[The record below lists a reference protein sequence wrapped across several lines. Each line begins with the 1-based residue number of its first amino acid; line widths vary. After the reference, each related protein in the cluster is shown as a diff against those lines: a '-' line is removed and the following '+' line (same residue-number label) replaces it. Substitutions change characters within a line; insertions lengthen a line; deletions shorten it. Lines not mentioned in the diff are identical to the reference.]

1 MNLLTTNNFSSWF
14 QRPGEK
20 CGFSAHRLTG
30 LLLQAILA
38 PCLAMAEPADSIF
51 EKEVKPLLLA
61 RCQAC
66 HSEGEQTSGFSVSSL
81 HSVISG
87 GNKHGKAVLQGNAE
101 GSPLIRLLKGQI
113 NPRMPLGGVLT
124 ESEIARIENW
134 IRSLQPTEGV
144 QAEAWLWPFR
154 RPVTTVPP
162 DVENSGWVRNP
173 IDRFILHRLEDKNGL
188 SPAPP
193 ASRRTL
199 ARRVYLDLIG
209 MPPTPEE
216 MHRFLGDPAP
226 NAYEKLVETLLADA
240 RYGERWGRH
249 WLDLVRYGESDGM
262 EGDILIGNAW
272 RYRDW
277 VIEAFNSDLPYDRF
291 VVLQLAGGDEHS
303 RKAWY
308 KPEIQGHVPAGFLRL
323 APWDLGNLASEQ
335 LRQDFLDEVTT
346 ATSSIFLGLTLG
358 CARCHDHKYDP
369 LPARDYYRF
378 QAFFNAIRV
387 PLPRN
392 TSGVPP
398 EEFIVPYQDP
408 HFRTLAE
415 FKIKQYRERL
425 ENGPEKQELEAV
437 EQTLLDK
444 LISKKISEG
453 GSGNLTTRDLELEF
467 ARKEQKVFSAEEKA
481 EYDRLKETAG
491 RTQEQADHQAL
502 ARYEGQ
508 LLQDLTAAYAD
519 RVADPLGRFRSLTLA
534 DVRAEAR
541 RVDQPSK
548 YFSREEKQRHLELSD
563 TMEVLRRRLLRWRPL
578 ALTVT
583 NVIGPPL
590 GPGIPA
596 TRVLKGGDF
605 RQPGEAVDPGFPS
618 AISGDFAAAVL
629 EKDRYRQYP
638 TRGRRMTLAKWI
650 ASPENPLTARV
661 MVNRIWQQHFGRGIV
676 GTASDFGKNGERPT
690 HPQLLDWLA
699 VRFVEEGWSVKAIHR
714 LMVTSSTYRQS
725 ADNPGVRD
733 SSPDPEN
740 RLLWR
745 FNRRRLEAEA
755 IRDSILSAS
764 GRLNLERRGP
774 SVFPPLPEDMKDLS
788 RAARTGGSMWES
800 NESERDARRRSVY
813 IFQRRSLPLPMM
825 ASFDAPVFNESCE
838 RRSVTTTPLQ
848 ALTMMNGRLV
858 NEEATHLAARV
869 EREAG
874 GRRKDRVARLFE
886 IVLNRPPDQAEQQR
900 FVEFQGSL
908 EGICRV
914 ILNSNELLFI
924 D

>member
-1 MNLLTTNNFSSWF
+1 MAVS
-14 QRPGEK
+14 RIP
-20 CGFSAHRLTG
+20 RRMTG
-30 LLLQAILA
+30 LLLLAILA
-38 PCLAMAEPADSIF
+38 PCLAAGEPTDPVF
-51 EKEVKPLLLA
+51 EQEVKPLLLA

-66 HSEGEQTSGFSVSSL
+66 HSEGEQTSGFSVGSL
-81 HSVISG
+81 RSVISG
-87 GNKHGKAVLQGNAE
+87 GNKHGRAVLEGNAE
-101 GSPLIRLLKGQI
+101 ASPLVRLLKGQI
-113 NPRMPLGGVLT
+113 NPRMPLGGALT

-134 IRSLQPTEGV
+134 IRSLQPEEGV
-144 QAEAWLWPFR
+144 QAEAWLWPFQQ
-154 RPVTTVPP
+154 PVKSVPP
-162 DVENSGWVRNP
+162 EVENSGWVRNP
-173 IDRFILHRLEDKNGL
+173 IDRFILRRLEKKNGL

-199 ARRVYLDLIG
+199 ARRLYLDLVG
-209 MPPTPEE
+209 VPPTPEE
-216 MHRFLGDPAP
+216 MQRFLEDPSP
-226 NAYEKLVETLLADA
+226 NAYEELVDTLLADP

-291 VVLQLAGGDEHS
+291 VMLQLAGGDEHS

-308 KPEIQGHVPAGFLRL
+308 KPDIQGYIPAGFLRL

-346 ATSSIFLGLTLG
+346 ATGSVFLGLTLG

-369 LPARDYYRF
+369 IPARDYFRF

-387 PLPRN
+387 PLPPN

-398 EEFIVPYQDP
+398 EEFVVPYENP
-408 HFRTLAE
+408 HFRILADS
-415 FKIKQYRERL
+415 KIKQYREQL
-425 ENGPEKQELEAV
+425 ESGAEKRELDAF
-437 EQTLLDK
+437 EQALLDR
-444 LISKKISEG
+444 LISKKMSEAA
-453 GSGNLTTRDLELEF
+453 SDKLTAKDLELEL
-467 ARKEQKVFSAEEKA
+467 ARKEQRVFSAEEKA

-491 RTQEQADHQAL
+491 RTLEQVDHRAL
-502 ARYEGQ
+502 ARYEGW
-508 LLQDLTAAYAD
+508 LLEKLTTAYT
-519 RVADPLGRFRSLTLA
+519 DPKTDPPGRFRALTLA

-541 RVDQPSK
+541 RVNRPSK
-548 YFSREEKQRHLELSD
+548 YFAREEKQRHLELSD
-563 TMEVLRRRLLRWRPL
+563 TMEILRRRLLRWRPL
-578 ALTVT
+578 ALTVA

-596 TRVLKGGDF
+596 TRVLKGGDY
-605 RQPGEAVDPGFPS
+605 RQPGEAVEPGFPS
-618 AISGDFAAAVL
+618 AVTGNDAAAVL

-638 TRGRRMTLAKWI
+638 TRGRRMTLARWI
-650 ASPENPLTARV
+650 ASPQNPLTARV

-676 GTASDFGKNGERPT
+676 GTPSDFGRNGDRPT
-690 HPQLLDWLA
+690 HPELLDWLA
-699 VRFVEEGWSVKAIHR
+699 VRFVEEGWSVKAMHR
-714 LMVTSSTYRQS
+714 LMVASNTYRQS
-725 ADNPGVRD
+725 ADNPGVGGAA
-733 SSPDPEN
+733 SDPEN

-788 RAARTGGSMWES
+788 RPARAGGSMWEP
-800 NESERDARRRSVY
+800 NERERDARRRSVY

-838 RRSVTTTPLQ
+838 RRSITTTPLQ
-848 ALTMMNGRLV
+848 ALSMMNGRLV
-858 NEEATHLAARV
+858 NEEATHLANRV

-874 GRRKDRVARLFE
+874 RRRPDQVARLFE
-886 IVLNRPPDQAEQQR
+886 IVLNRPPDAAEQQR
-900 FVEFQGSL
+900 FLQFQGSL
-908 EGICRV
+908 EAICRV
-914 ILNSNELLFI
+914 MLNSNELLFM

>member
-1 MNLLTTNNFSSWF
+1 MAVRFY
-14 QRPGEK
+14 
-20 CGFSAHRLTG
+20 RLTG

-51 EKEVKPLLLA
+51 ENEVRPLLLA

-173 IDRFILHRLEDKNGL
+173 IDRFILHGLEEKNGL

-193 ASRRTL
+193 ASRRRL

-308 KPEIQGHVPAGFLRL
+308 KPEIQGHIPAGFLRL

-346 ATSSIFLGLTLG
+346 ATGSIFLGLTLG

-369 LPARDYYRF
+369 IPARDYYRF

-392 TSGVPP
+392 TSGIPP

-415 FKIKQYRERL
+415 SKIKQYRERL

-437 EQTLLDK
+437 EQTLLEK

-453 GSGNLTTRDLELEF
+453 ISGNLTTRDLELEF

-502 ARYEGQ
+502 AGYEGR
-508 LLQDLTAAYAD
+508 LLEKLTAAYAD
-519 RVADPLGRFRSLTLA
+519 RVADPLGRFRALTLA

-541 RVDQPSK
+541 RVNQPSK
-548 YFSREEKQRHLELSD
+548 YFSREEKQRHLEPFGHHGGSAAPA
-563 TMEVLRRRLLRWRPL
+563 V
-578 ALTVT
+578 ALEAA
-583 NVIGPPL
+583 GPDGDQRDRSSAGSRNPCHPRAEGRGL
-590 GPGIPA
+590 PA
-596 TRVLKGGDF
+596 TGRVGRPRIPQRHQRRF
-605 RQPGEAVDPGFPS
+605 C
-618 AISGDFAAAVL
+618 
-629 EKDRYRQYP
+629 
-638 TRGRRMTLAKWI
+638 RGWCWKR
-650 ASPENPLTARV
+650 TA
-661 MVNRIWQQHFGRGIV
+661 
-676 GTASDFGKNGERPT
+676 TASIRP
-690 HPQLLDWLA
+690 
-699 VRFVEEGWSVKAIHR
+699 
-714 LMVTSSTYRQS
+714 
-725 ADNPGVRD
+725 
-733 SSPDPEN
+733 
-740 RLLWR
+740 
-745 FNRRRLEAEA
+745 
-755 IRDSILSAS
+755 
-764 GRLNLERRGP
+764 
-774 SVFPPLPEDMKDLS
+774 
-788 RAARTGGSMWES
+788 
-800 NESERDARRRSVY
+800 
-813 IFQRRSLPLPMM
+813 
-825 ASFDAPVFNESCE
+825 
-838 RRSVTTTPLQ
+838 
-848 ALTMMNGRLV
+848 
-858 NEEATHLAARV
+858 
-869 EREAG
+869 EAG
-874 GRRKDRVARLFE
+874 G
-886 IVLNRPPDQAEQQR
+886 
-900 FVEFQGSL
+900 
-908 EGICRV
+908 
-914 ILNSNELLFI
+914 
-924 D
+924 

>member
-1 MNLLTTNNFSSWF
+1 MAVTRIS
-14 QRPGEK
+14 
-20 CGFSAHRLTG
+20 HRLTV

-38 PCLAMAEPADSIF
+38 PCFATGEPTDPIF
-51 EKEVKPLLLA
+51 ENDVKPLLLA

-66 HSEGEQTSGFSVSSL
+66 HSEGEQTSGFSVASL

-87 GNKHGKAVLQGNAE
+87 GNKHGKAVLEGNAE
-101 GSPLIRLLKGQI
+101 ASPLVRLLKGQI

-144 QAEAWLWPFR
+144 QAEAWLWPFQQ
-154 RPVTTVPP
+154 PVQTVPP
-162 DVENSGWVRNP
+162 EVERSDWVRNP
-173 IDRFILHRLEDKNGL
+173 IDRFILHRLEQENGL
-188 SPAPP
+188 SLAPP

-199 ARRVYLDLIG
+199 ARRLYLDLIG
-209 MPPTPEE
+209 MPPTPEA
-216 MHRFLGDPAP
+216 MQRFLNDSSP
-226 NAYEKLVETLLADA
+226 NAYEKLVDTLLADT

-291 VVLQLAGGDEHS
+291 VMLQVAGGDEHS

-308 KPEIQGHVPAGFLRL
+308 KPEIQGHIPAGFLRL

-369 LPARDYYRF
+369 IPARDYFRF

-392 TSGVPP
+392 TSGIPP

-408 HFRTLAE
+408 HFRTLAQS
-415 FKIKQYRERL
+415 KIKQYRERL
-425 ENGPEKQELEAV
+425 ENGAEKQELEAL
-437 EQTLLDK
+437 EQALLDK
-444 LISKKISEG
+444 LISKKVSEAA
-453 GSGNLTTRDLELEF
+453 SDKLTAKDLELEF
-467 ARKEQKVFSAEEKA
+467 SRKDQKVFSAEEKA
-481 EYDRLKETAG
+481 EYDHLKETAG
-491 RTQEQADHQAL
+491 RTLEQTDHSAL
-502 ARYEGQ
+502 ARYEEW
-508 LLQDLTAAYAD
+508 LLEKLTAAYA
-519 RVADPLGRFRSLTLA
+519 AGTTDPPGRFRALRLA

-541 RVDQPSK
+541 RVNQPSK
-548 YFSREEKQRHLELSD
+548 YFTREEKQRHLDLSD

-596 TRVLKGGDF
+596 TRVLKGGDY
-605 RQPGEAVDPGFPS
+605 RQPGEAVEPGFPS
-618 AISGDFAAAVL
+618 AISGSDAAAVL

-638 TRGRRMTLAKWI
+638 TRGRRMTLARWI
-650 ASPENPLTARV
+650 ASPRNPLTARV

-676 GTASDFGKNGERPT
+676 ETSSDFGKNGDRPT
-690 HPQLLDWLA
+690 HPALLDWLA
-699 VRFVEEGWSVKAIHR
+699 VRFVEEDWSVKAMHR
-714 LMVTSSTYRQS
+714 LMVTSSTYRQA
-725 ADNPGVRD
+725 ADNPGVGGA
-733 SSPDPEN
+733 SLDPEN
-740 RLLWR
+740 RLLWH

-788 RAARTGGSMWES
+788 RPARAGGSMWEP

-848 ALTMMNGRLV
+848 ALSMMNGRLV
-858 NEEATHLAARV
+858 NEEAAHLATRV
-869 EREAG
+869 AREAG

-886 IVLNRPPDQAEQQR
+886 IALNRPPDPAEQQH

-908 EGICRV
+908 EALCRV
-914 ILNSNELLFI
+914 MLNSNEFLFM

>member
-1 MNLLTTNNFSSWF
+1 MAES
-14 QRPGEK
+14 RIP
-20 CGFSAHRLTG
+20 HRLIG

-38 PCLAMAEPADSIF
+38 PCLALGEPTDPVF

-61 RCQAC
+61 RCHAC

-87 GNKHGKAVLQGNAE
+87 GNKHGKAVLEGNAE
-101 GSPLIRLLKGQI
+101 ASPLVRLLKGQI
-113 NPRMPLGGVLT
+113 HPRMPLGGVLA
-124 ESEIARIENW
+124 ESEIARIEDW
-134 IRSLQPTEGV
+134 IRSLQPAAGV

-154 RPVTTVPP
+154 QPVETVPP
-162 DVENSGWVRNP
+162 EVENSGWVRNP
-173 IDRFILHRLEDKNGL
+173 IDRFILQRLEQESGL

-199 ARRVYLDLIG
+199 ARRLYLDLIG

-216 MHRFLGDPAP
+216 MQRFLDDPSP
-226 NAYEKLVETLLADA
+226 NAYEKLVDTLLADT

-277 VIEAFNSDLPYDRF
+277 VIESFNSDLPYDRF
-291 VVLQLAGGDEHS
+291 VTLQLAGGDEHS

-308 KPEIQGHVPAGFLRL
+308 KPEIQGHIPAGFLRL

-346 ATSSIFLGLTLG
+346 ATGSIFLGLTLG

-369 LPARDYYRF
+369 IPARDYYRF

-387 PLPRN
+387 PLPPS

-398 EEFIVPYQDP
+398 EEFVVPYQDP
-408 HFRTLAE
+408 RFKTLAE
-415 FKIKQYRERL
+415 SRIRQYRERL
-425 ENGPEKQELEAV
+425 ENGAEKRELERF
-437 EQTLLDK
+437 EQALLDR
-444 LISKKISEG
+444 LISKKMSEAT
-453 GSGNLTTRDLELEF
+453 SDRLTAKDLELEL
-467 ARKEQKVFSAEEKA
+467 ARKEQRVYSAEEKA
-481 EYDRLKETAG
+481 AYERLKERAG
-491 RTQEQADHQAL
+491 RTLEQADHRAL
-502 ARYEGQ
+502 ARYEEW
-508 LLQDLTAAYAD
+508 LLEKLTAAYA
-519 RVADPLGRFRSLTLA
+519 AGTTDPAGRFRALTLA

-541 RVDQPSK
+541 RVNQPSK
-548 YFSREEKQRHLELSD
+548 YFTREEKQRHLELSD

-596 TRVLKGGDF
+596 TRVLKGGDY
-605 RQPGEAVDPGFPS
+605 RQPGEAVEPGFPS
-618 AISGDFAAAVL
+618 AFTGSDAAAVL

-650 ASPENPLTARV
+650 ASPRNPLTARV
-661 MVNRIWQQHFGRGIV
+661 MVNRIWQQRFGRGIV
-676 GTASDFGKNGERPT
+676 ETSSDFGKNGDRPT
-690 HPQLLDWLA
+690 HPELLDWLA
-699 VRFVEEGWSVKAIHR
+699 VRFAEDGWSVKAMHR
-714 LMVTSSTYRQS
+714 LMLTSSTYRQS
-725 ADNPGVRD
+725 ADNPGVGGL
-733 SSPDPEN
+733 SPDPEN

-755 IRDSILSAS
+755 IRDSVLSAS
-764 GRLNLERRGP
+764 GRLNPERRGP
-774 SVFPPLPEDMKDLS
+774 SVFPPLPADMKDLS
-788 RAARTGGSMWES
+788 RPARAGGSMWEP
-800 NESERDARRRSVY
+800 NERERDARRRSVY
-813 IFQRRSLPLPMM
+813 IFQRRSLPLPLM

-848 ALTMMNGRLV
+848 ALSMMNGRLV
-858 NEEATHLAARV
+858 NEEAAHLAARV

-874 GRRKDRVARLFE
+874 GRREDQVVRLFE
-886 IVLNRPPDQAEQQR
+886 IALNRPPDPAEHQQ

-908 EGICRV
+908 QALCRV
-914 ILNSNELLFI
+914 MLNSNEFLFM

>member
-1 MNLLTTNNFSSWF
+1 MAATRMS
-14 QRPGEK
+14 
-20 CGFSAHRLTG
+20 HRLTV
-30 LLLQAILA
+30 LLLPAILA
-38 PCLAMAEPADSIF
+38 PWLATGEPADPVF
-51 EKEVKPLLLA
+51 EEEIKPLLLA

-66 HSEGEQTSGFSVSSL
+66 HSAGERTSGFSVASR

-87 GNKHGKAVLQGNAE
+87 GNKHGKAVLEGDAE
-101 GSPLIRLLKGQI
+101 ASPLVRLLKGQI
-113 NPRMPLGGVLT
+113 HPRMPLGGVLT

-134 IRSLQPTEGV
+134 IHSLQPSEAV
-144 QAEAWLWPFR
+144 RAEAWLWPFR
-154 RPVTTVPP
+154 QPVQSVPP
-162 DVENSGWVRNP
+162 EVENSGWVRNP
-173 IDRFILHRLEDKNGL
+173 IDRFILHRLEAENGL

-199 ARRVYLDLIG
+199 ARRLHLDLVG
-209 MPPTPEE
+209 MPPTPEA
-216 MHRFLGDPAP
+216 MQRFLEDPSP
-226 NAYEKLVETLLADA
+226 NAYEKLVDTLLADA

-277 VIEAFNSDLPYDRF
+277 VIEAFNADLPYDRF
-291 VVLQLAGGDEHS
+291 VTLQLAGGDEHS

-308 KPEIQGHVPAGFLRL
+308 KPEIQGHIPAGFLRL

-346 ATSSIFLGLTLG
+346 ATGSIFLGLTLG

-369 LPARDYYRF
+369 IPARDYFRF
-378 QAFFNAIRV
+378 QAFFNAVRV
-387 PLPRN
+387 PLPPN
-392 TSGVPP
+392 TSGIPP
-398 EEFIVPYQDP
+398 EEFVVPYRDP
-408 HFRTLAE
+408 RFRTLAE
-415 FKIKQYRERL
+415 SKVEQYRERL
-425 ENGPEKQELEAV
+425 ENGAEKRELEAL
-437 EQTLLDK
+437 EQALLDK
-444 LISKKISEG
+444 LISKKMSEAT
-453 GSGNLTTRDLELEF
+453 SDKLTATDLELEL
-467 ARKEQKVFSAEEKA
+467 ARKEQKVFSSEEKA
-481 EYDRLKETAG
+481 EYDLLKERAG
-491 RTQEQADHQAL
+491 RTLEQIDHRAL
-502 ARYEGQ
+502 ARCEER
-508 LLQDLTAAYAD
+508 LIEKLTAAYAAGATNP
-519 RVADPLGRFRSLTLA
+519 RGRFRALRLA

-541 RVDQPSK
+541 RVNRPSK
-548 YFSREEKQRHLELSD
+548 YFTREEKQRHLELSD

-596 TRVLKGGDF
+596 TRVLKGGDY
-605 RQPGEAVDPGFPS
+605 RQPGEPVEPGFPS
-618 AISGDFAAAVL
+618 ALTGSDAAAVL

-638 TRGRRMTLAKWI
+638 TRGRRITLAKWI
-650 ASPENPLTARV
+650 ASPRNPLTARV

-676 GTASDFGKNGERPT
+676 GTPSDFGKNGDRPT
-690 HPQLLDWLA
+690 HPELLDWLA
-699 VRFVEEGWSVKAIHR
+699 VRFVEEGWSVKAMHR
-714 LMVTSSTYRQS
+714 LMVASSTYRQS
-725 ADNPGVRD
+725 ADHPGVGD
-733 SSPDPEN
+733 PSPDPEN

-774 SVFPPLPEDMKDLS
+774 SVFPPLPEDMQDLS
-788 RAARTGGSMWES
+788 RPARAGGSMWEP
-800 NESERDARRRSVY
+800 NERKRDARRRSVY

-848 ALTMMNGRLV
+848 ALSMMNGRLV
-858 NEEATHLAARV
+858 NEEAAHLATRV
-869 EREAG
+869 AREAG
-874 GRRKDRVARLFE
+874 ARRQDRVVRLFE
-886 IVLNRPPDQAEQQR
+886 IALSRPPDRAEQQQ
-900 FVEFQGSL
+900 FLEFQGSL
-908 EGICRV
+908 EAVCRV
-914 ILNSNELLFI
+914 LLNSNEFLFM